1 MNAESAE
8 TANPLPEIAGYRVL
22 RRLGQGGMAEVYLA
36 IQLSLQ
42 REVAIKLLA
51 LENAVSDELAQ
62 RFEREART
70 IARLDH
76 PHIVGIHEVGRS
88 STGLPYYTMPYLPNG
103 DLGRRRLRGDSR
115 AVLSV
120 LRALVD
126 ALAYAHAHG
135 VVHRDVKPDNVLFD
149 KNDRPLLTD
158 FGIALATTLDHDHR
172 VTERGRTLGSSG
184 YMSPEQA
191 RGSDVDA
198 RADLYSLGVVCHEL
212 LTGDLPFQGIDALSM
227 AMAHVE
233 DPVPRLPAA
242 LAAWQPF
249 LDRAMAKSPND
260 RYQDAAEMRAG
271 LDAVERALDAP
282 PVAPPARSW
291 RLPLLAALLAAVA
304 VYAAARFGSELRPP
318 APSGDDARAPAAAPR
333 PAAIDPAARIAA
345 LADAARELQAGR
357 VLEPD
362 DGAAERYLA
371 LLARDLADVD
381 ARAGLDRSLGAAAEQ
396 AAREIGRGRGE
407 AAAQVYDAGYA
418 VAERS
423 AIADYPAWAA
433 FERRYGAAL
442 VAALDQATR
451 RGDRKAGQALAPAVQ
466 RAAGNDAAVAAA
478 ARRNASARIAGAS
491 IQDPGGPRLAWFPP
505 VVGASTLERGFALA
519 LTEVTRDEY
528 ATFARDSGHESAR
541 CRDGGNPSYL
551 LRSRDWQDP
560 GFAQAGN
567 TPVVCVAAADAAAY
581 AGWLS
586 RRTGARY
593 RLPTRAQWQH
603 AAAAAS
609 TRGSACALG
618 NVYDASGRRLS
629 LAARHDC
636 DDGHA
641 QLAPVGSYRAN
652 ALGVRDL
659 IGNARE
665 WLADCVRRGPSACA
679 EQAVAGSGFR
689 DGERKPLLA
698 TTGSHDADKGAPDI
712 GFRLVREV
720 DD

>member
-8 TANPLPEIAGYRVL
+8 TAPPLPEIAGYRVL

-103 DLGRRRLRGDSR
+103 HLGRRRLRGDSR
-115 AVLSV
+115 AVLAA

-135 VVHRDVKPDNVLFD
+135 VVHRDIKPDNVLFD

-158 FGIALATTLDHDHR
+158 FGIALATTIDHDHR

-282 PVAPPARSW
+282 PVAPPAPCVSS
-291 RLPLLAALLAAVA
+291 AA
-304 VYAAARFGSELRPP
+304 SSS
-318 APSGDDARAPAAAPR
+318 PSFSSF
-333 PAAIDPAARIAA
+333 
-345 LADAARELQAGR
+345 
-357 VLEPD
+357 V
-362 DGAAERYLA
+362 
-371 LLARDLADVD
+371 
-381 ARAGLDRSLGAAAEQ
+381 
-396 AAREIGRGRGE
+396 
-407 AAAQVYDAGYA
+407 
-418 VAERS
+418 RS
-423 AIADYPAWAA
+423 AASS
-433 FERRYGAAL
+433 
-442 VAALDQATR
+442 VV
-451 RGDRKAGQALAPAVQ
+451 LA
-466 RAAGNDAAVAAA
+466 
-478 ARRNASARIAGAS
+478 
-491 IQDPGGPRLAWFPP
+491 
-505 VVGASTLERGFALA
+505 
-519 LTEVTRDEY
+519 
-528 ATFARDSGHESAR
+528 
-541 CRDGGNPSYL
+541 
-551 LRSRDWQDP
+551 LRSRSTCASDASSAGSASIACSSSSANDRISS
-560 GFAQAGN
+560 FA
-567 TPVVCVAAADAAAY
+567 VCAAVIPSAM
-581 AGWLS
+581 S
-586 RRTGARY
+586 
-593 RLPTRAQWQH
+593 
-603 AAAAAS
+603 S
-609 TRGSACALG
+609 RGSPSRIFVMSPCRTCTARSRTRREIPVISCSFF
-618 NVYDASGRRLS
+618 ASAS
-629 LAARHDC
+629 
-636 DDGHA
+636 
-641 QLAPVGSYRAN
+641 S
-652 ALGVRDL
+652 
-659 IGNARE
+659 
-665 WLADCVRRGPSACA
+665 
-679 EQAVAGSGFR
+679 
-689 DGERKPLLA
+689 
-698 TTGSHDADKGAPDI
+698 
-712 GFRLVREV
+712 
-720 DD
+720 

>member
-8 TANPLPEIAGYRVL
+8 TALPLPEIAGYRVL

-115 AVLSV
+115 AVLAV

-158 FGIALATTLDHDHR
+158 FGIALATTIDHDHR

-212 LTGDLPFQGIDALSM
+212 LTGELPFQGSDALSM

-260 RYQDAAEMRAG
+260 RFQDAAEMRAG

-282 PVAPPARSW
+282 PAPARRSW
-291 RLPLLAALLAAVA
+291 RPLLLGVLALALLAASW
-304 VYAAARFGSELRPP
+304 RFVPDWRLAPAGGADAP
-318 APSGDDARAPAAAPR
+318 APLTPAVR
-333 PAAIDPAARIAA
+333 PAVDPAARTAA
-345 LADAARELQAGR
+345 LASAAEALAAGR
-357 VLEPD
+357 VIEPD
-362 DGAAERYLA
+362 GGAAERYLS
-371 LLARDLADVD
+371 LLQNDPMDED
-381 ARAGLDRSLGAAAEQ
+381 ARAGLDRSLVAAAEQ
-396 AAREIGRGRGE
+396 AGREIGRGRGTE
-407 AAAQVYDAGYA
+407 AARIFDAGYA
-418 VAERS
+418 IAQRS
-423 AIADYPAWAA
+423 AIPDYPAWAD
-433 FERRYGAAL
+433 FERRYGVAL
-442 VAALDQATR
+442 VAALDQAAQ
-451 RGDRKAGQALAPAVQ
+451 RGDAKRGQSLAPAVE

-478 ARRNASARIAGAS
+478 ARRLASARAAGS
-491 IQDPGGPRLAWFPP
+491 IKQDAGGPRMTWFPP
-505 VVGASTLERGFALA
+505 VIGTQSIERGFDLA

-528 ATFARDSGHESAR
+528 AAFVRDTGHASAR
-541 CRDGGNPSYL
+541 CRDGNNPIAM

-560 GFAQAGN
+560 GFEQAGN
-567 TPVVCVAAADAAAY
+567 EPVVCVASTDAIAY
-581 AGWLS
+581 AGWIA

-593 RLPTRAQWQH
+593 RLPTRAQWRH
-603 AAAAAS
+603 AAVAAN
-609 TRGSACALG
+609 TQGSACALG
-618 NVYDASGRRLS
+618 NLYDNSGRRLS
-629 LAARHDC
+629 LAYRYDC

-641 QLAPVGSYRAN
+641 QLAPVGSYRAG

-659 IGNARE
+659 VGNARE
-665 WLADCVRRGPSACA
+665 WLADCVRRGPEACA
-679 EQAVAGSGFR
+679 ERAVAGSSFR
-689 DGERKPLLA
+689 DGERKPLLPSDRTNA
-698 TTGSHDADKGAPDI
+698 ADTGAPDI

>member
-115 AVLSV
+115 AVLAV

-158 FGIALATTLDHDHR
+158 FGIALATTIDHDHR

-242 LAAWQPF
+242 
-249 LDRAMAKSPND
+249 
-260 RYQDAAEMRAG
+260 G
-271 LDAVERALDAP
+271 LGC
-282 PVAPPARSW
+282 S
-291 RLPLLAALLAAVA
+291 
-304 VYAAARFGSELRPP
+304 
-318 APSGDDARAPAAAPR
+318 
-333 PAAIDPAARIAA
+333 
-345 LADAARELQAGR
+345 
-357 VLEPD
+357 
-362 DGAAERYLA
+362 
-371 LLARDLADVD
+371 
-381 ARAGLDRSLGAAAEQ
+381 
-396 AAREIGRGRGE
+396 
-407 AAAQVYDAGYA
+407 
-418 VAERS
+418 
-423 AIADYPAWAA
+423 
-433 FERRYGAAL
+433 
-442 VAALDQATR
+442 
-451 RGDRKAGQALAPAVQ
+451 
-466 RAAGNDAAVAAA
+466 
-478 ARRNASARIAGAS
+478 
-491 IQDPGGPRLAWFPP
+491 
-505 VVGASTLERGFALA
+505 
-519 LTEVTRDEY
+519 
-528 ATFARDSGHESAR
+528 
-541 CRDGGNPSYL
+541 
-551 LRSRDWQDP
+551 
-560 GFAQAGN
+560 
-567 TPVVCVAAADAAAY
+567 
-581 AGWLS
+581 
-586 RRTGARY
+586 
-593 RLPTRAQWQH
+593 
-603 AAAAAS
+603 
-609 TRGSACALG
+609 
-618 NVYDASGRRLS
+618 
-629 LAARHDC
+629 
-636 DDGHA
+636 
-641 QLAPVGSYRAN
+641 
-652 ALGVRDL
+652 
-659 IGNARE
+659 
-665 WLADCVRRGPSACA
+665 
-679 EQAVAGSGFR
+679 
-689 DGERKPLLA
+689 
-698 TTGSHDADKGAPDI
+698 
-712 GFRLVREV
+712 
-720 DD
+720 